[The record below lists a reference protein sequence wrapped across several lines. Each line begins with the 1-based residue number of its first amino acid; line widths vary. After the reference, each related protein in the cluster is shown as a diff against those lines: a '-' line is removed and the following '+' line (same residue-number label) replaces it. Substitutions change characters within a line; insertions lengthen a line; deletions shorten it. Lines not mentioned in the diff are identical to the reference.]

1 MTDSQALP
9 KIVSQQEWDAA
20 RAAFLVKEKEMT
32 RARDAL
38 AAQRRRL
45 PMVRIEKNYVFDG
58 ANGKVSL
65 LELFE
70 GRPQLL
76 IYYFMFAPGVSGWP
90 TAGCPGCS
98 MFVDNIGQ
106 FALTHLAARD
116 VSFTLASRAPLENLL
131 AYKKRMS
138 WSTPW
143 VSSANNT
150 FHDDL
155 GLVADDGERHQL
167 NVFLRDGNNIYR
179 TYSTQARGSEGVG
192 NVWGFLDA
200 TPFGRQE
207 EWEDTPKGRPQSAP
221 YQWWR
226 RHDEY

>member
-1 MTDSQALP
+1 MTHKQALSQ
-9 KIVSQQEWDAA
+9 IVSPQEWAAA

-38 AAQRRRL
+38 AAERRRL
-45 PMVRIEKNYVFDG
+45 PMMRIENYVFDG
-58 ANGKVSL
+58 PDGKVSL
-65 LELFE
+65 LDLFE
-70 GRPQLL
+70 GRPQLI
-76 IYYFMFAPGVSGWP
+76 IYYFMFAPGVLGWP
-90 TAGCPGCS
+90 SAGCPGCS
-98 MFVDNIGQ
+98 MFTDNIGQ
-106 FALTHLAARD
+106 FTLTHLAARG

-131 AYKKRMS
+131 AYKQRMS

-143 VSSANNT
+143 ISSANST

-155 GLVADDGERHQL
+155 GLATAEGERHQL
-167 NVFLRDGNNIYR
+167 NVFLRDGDDIYR
-179 TYSTQARGSEGVG
+179 TYSSQARGMEAVG
-192 NVWGFLDA
+192 NVWGFLDV

-207 EWEDTPKGRPQSAP
+207 EWEDTPAGRPQSPP